1 MGDEYL
7 KIPREV
13 NPACKLPH
21 NLDASVWRYM
31 DYWKFESL
39 LKKSTLYLCRA
50 DRLQDRFEGTYSRVQ
65 LLDMGAWLESV
76 GAPKVIETERQKR
89 IRDRNR
95 TYISCWCVSDCDL
108 DLMWK
113 AYIRN
118 PPGVAIRS
126 TVRRLQHLCDKAPM
140 FWPLDISLVRY
151 FDHAGG
157 QPINYSR
164 TPGIFFYKDL
174 HFRLDNELRI
184 VYWPNMMLPIPDH
197 VSLPVSLADLIVSV
211 VLAPHTPDT
220 CVRGTREAL
229 DRLGLKAV
237 PVEFSRDDRDLIE

>member
-1 MGDEYL
+1 
-7 KIPREV
+7 
-13 NPACKLPH
+13 
-21 NLDASVWRYM
+21 M

-39 LKKSTLYLCRA
+39 LKENALYLCRA
-50 DRLQDRFEGTYSRVQ
+50 DRLQDRFEGAYSRAQ
-65 LLDMGAWLESV
+65 LFDMNTRLESIGV
-76 GAPKVIETERQKR
+76 PKVIETERQKR

-113 AYIRN
+113 AYIRR
-118 PPGVAIRS
+118 PPGIAISS
-126 TVRRLQHLCDKAPM
+126 TVRRLQQLCDKTPM

-157 QPINYSR
+157 QHINYSR

-184 VYWPNMMLPIPDH
+184 VYWPNMIPPTPDH
-197 VSLPVSLADLIVSV
+197 VLLPVSLTDLIVSV
-211 VLAPHTPDT
+211 VLTPHAPDLY
-220 CVRGTREAL
+220 VRGTREAL
-229 DRLGLKAV
+229 DGIGLKSV
-237 PVEFSRDDRDLIE
+237 PAEFSRDDRDLIE